1 MARRPLIFLV
11 AFVFALAA
19 TWYLLKGPKGVSGT
33 SGGRLVATQ
42 RTEPNSYNRF
52 MSPIFPVELVSRLIN
67 PPLVRVNRATGALEP
82 ALATSWTASPD
93 GLTYTL
99 SLRQDVRFS
108 DGQPFTAE
116 DVVFSYR
123 VLYDPKVASA
133 IATGMMVD
141 GKPLS
146 VAALDSHTVTVT
158 FPAPYGPG
166 LSLLD
171 NVPIVPKHKLAASLE
186 AGTFGGMWTAATPPA
201 ELAGLGP
208 FVGAEYQPGQRMRF
222 ARNPNYWGDLTS
234 VLVPHP
240 RR

>member
-67 PPLVRVNRATGALEP
+67 APLVRVNRATGALEP

-99 SLRQDVRFS
+99 SLRKDVRFS
-108 DGQPFTAE
+108 EIGRAH
-116 DVVFSYR
+116 V
-123 VLYDPKVASA
+123 
-133 IATGMMVD
+133 
-141 GKPLS
+141 
-146 VAALDSHTVTVT
+146 
-158 FPAPYGPG
+158 
-166 LSLLD
+166 
-171 NVPIVPKHKLAASLE
+171 
-186 AGTFGGMWTAATPPA
+186 
-201 ELAGLGP
+201 
-208 FVGAEYQPGQRMRF
+208 
-222 ARNPNYWGDLTS
+222 
-234 VLVPHP
+234 
-240 RR
+240 